1 VNINE
6 LRASRNDHYLAAE
19 KLIKAARA
27 SSKDL
32 VGADLEQYETH
43 ISEIRR
49 IDALMDRSESVSAGG
64 ERIISMPGEPLKM
77 RPGQKFTPV
86 PFGAGAQ
93 AIVPTD
99 AWTDP
104 RTGQP
109 VCVLTP
115 QQRMSDLAEPSA
127 YDDGPLSLA
136 KYVRGIV
143 TGRWNNAERE
153 LRAMNEGTLGSG
165 GYLVPSPLSSAIID
179 RVRNNA
185 VMIRAGAKTVPMDSQ
200 TLSIARVA
208 AANGDPTAAWHAE
221 NAAITASDM
230 AFEAVKFT
238 AQTLACLVTASV
250 EVLEDAAGLDT
261 VVADAMGRVLALE
274 LDRACLLGSGTA
286 PEPRGIRNQSNV
298 VIDSTTFTTNGSAIS
313 ASAPTGAVAWDWL
326 SKQVSGLWGVNESPT
341 AVIYNA
347 RTAGELDLLRAS
359 TGEVLP
365 PPGSVANLQR
375 LVTNSIPSNLTQGSN
390 SDCSEAFVG
399 DFSQAL
405 VGMRR
410 ELVFEVSR
418 TASVG
423 STSMF
428 STMGVAMRIYLRADF
443 QVARP
448 GAFRVVTGIR

>member
-1 VNINE
+1 MNINE
-6 LRASRNDHYLAAE
+6 LRAERNDHYLAAE
-19 KLIKAARA
+19 KLIKAVRTAG
-27 SSKDL
+27 KDL
-32 VGADLEQYETH
+32 VGADLEQYQTH
-43 ISEIRR
+43 IAEIKR
-49 IDALMDRSESVSAGG
+49 IDALMDRSESVGAGG

-77 RPGQKFTPV
+77 RPAQKFTTV
-86 PFGAGAQ
+86 GARAT
-93 AIVPTD
+93 VPTD
-99 AWTDP
+99 VWTDP
-104 RTGQP
+104 KTGQP

-115 QQRMSDLAEPSA
+115 QQSMSDLSEPSA
-127 YDDGPLSLA
+127 YDNEPLSLA
-136 KYVRGIV
+136 RYVRGIV

-165 GYLVPSPLSSAIID
+165 GYLVPSPLSSQIID
-179 RVRNNA
+179 KVRNAA
-185 VMIRAGAKTVPMDSQ
+185 VLIRAGARTIPMDSQ

-208 AANGDPTAAWHAE
+208 PTGDPTAAWHAE

-230 AFEAVKFT
+230 GFEAVKFT

-250 EVLEDAAGLDT
+250 EVLEDAAGLDA

-274 LDRACLLGSGTA
+274 LDRAGLRGSGSA

-313 ASAPTGAVAWDWL
+313 GTTPTGAVAWDWL
-326 SKQVSGLWGVNESPT
+326 SKQVSGLWGVNENPN

-375 LVTNSIPSNLTQGSN
+375 LVTNSIPSNLTQGTN
-390 SDCSEAFVG
+390 SDCSEAFIG

-423 STSMF
+423 ATSMF
-428 STMGVAMRIYLRADF
+428 STMGVAMRVYLRADF